1 MPFKLI
7 STTGDQSFELL
18 EGTTLIVGRASSSDI
33 PLLDPTISRRHAELS
48 CAPAGVR
55 LRDLGSSN
63 GTFVNGTRVEAVT
76 LVDGDVV
83 TFGQVP
89 FRVMEVAP
97 PAPTPPSATPGSAS
111 TESTSAEG
119 ADGVA
124 QDSTILRQ
132 RPLHQPTGLLST
144 MFAATSLADAKA
156 RTDAASV
163 HERTEKKL
171 ALLLE
176 VSKGLSR
183 AVDVDVLLDTIVGMV
198 FQILDVDRVAIEL
211 TDEQGRL
218 VPKIARDRHGAIVR
232 RAVPQSIARKV
243 VEEKVAVLSDNAPQ
257 DARFG
262 GQSIL
267 MQSVRSAMCAPLIG
281 SEHRVQGVL
290 YVDNL
295 TATQRFDDDDLDFL
309 VAFSSIAA
317 VALENSAFA
326 ERIRR
331 EMLVR
336 SNFERFF
343 APNLAAR
350 IAAAPEG
357 VRLGGE
363 KRTVAV
369 LFSDIRGFTALSEE
383 MRPDD
388 VARLLSEYF
397 TVMVEVVFRHGG
409 TLDKFIGDAIM
420 AQWGAPIASSDD
432 ADRAMSAA
440 LDMLRELDQLN
451 ARWRAEGRPP
461 LQVGIGLN
469 YGESFAGYIGSERR
483 LEYTVIGD
491 AVNTASRLCSAAD
504 GGEILLTESLRAALT
519 HPPPMRERGTM
530 ELRGKSQSI
539 AVYSVTP

>member
-7 STTGDQSFELL
+7 SISGDQSFELR
-18 EGTTLIVGRASSSDI
+18 EGATLVVGRASSSDI
-33 PLLDPTISRRHAELS
+33 PLFDPTISRRHAELA
-48 CAPAGVR
+48 CEHTAVHV
-55 LRDLGSSN
+55 RDLGSSN
-63 GTFVNGTRVEAVT
+63 GTFVNDARVDAADVRP
-76 LVDGDVV
+76 GDVL
-83 TFGQVP
+83 TFGKVQ
-89 FRVMEVAP
+89 FRLAVITAP
-97 PAPTPPSATPGSAS
+97 IEQPIITRDLPAAIG
-111 TESTSAEG
+111 G
-119 ADGVA
+119 GG
-124 QDSTILRQ
+124 STIVRQ
-132 RPLHQPTGLLST
+132 QPMKQPTGLLST
-144 MFAATSLADAKA
+144 VFRASSLAAAKA
-156 RTDAASV
+156 ETEAADE
-163 HERTEKKL
+163 HRRTEKKL

-176 VSKGLSR
+176 VSKALSR
-183 AVDVDVLLDTIVGMV
+183 AIDIDALLDKIAGMV
-198 FQILDVDRVAIEL
+198 FQIIDVDRVAIEL
-211 TDEQGRL
+211 LDEHGVR
-218 VPKIARDRHGAIVR
+218 VPKISRDRHGAMAGR
-232 RAVPQSIARKV
+232 WVPQSIARKV
-243 VEEKVAVLSDNAPQ
+243 VEEKVAVLSDNAPEDQ
-257 DARFG
+257 RFG

-281 SEHRVQGVL
+281 SEGQVLGVL

-295 TATQRFDDDDLDFL
+295 TTTQRFDGDDLDFL

-317 VALENSAFA
+317 VAIENSNFA

-331 EMLVR
+331 ETLVR

-350 IAAAPEG
+350 IAGTPDA
-357 VRLGGE
+357 VKLGGE

-409 TLDKFIGDAIM
+409 TLDKFIGDAVM
-420 AQWGAPIASSDD
+420 AQWGAPIAAPDD

-440 LDMLRELDQLN
+440 LDMLRELEGLN
-451 ARWRAEGRPP
+451 AKWRAEGRPE
-461 LQVGIGLN
+461 LHIGIGLN

-504 GGEILLTESLRAALT
+504 GGEILLSEEMRAALT
-519 HPPPMRERGTM
+519 SPPPLRERGTM
-530 ELRGKSQSI
+530 ELRGKSQPLP
-539 AVYSVTP
+539 VYSVVS